1 MMPDTDSLSSF
12 AQLRQRL
19 AEWLRT
25 YRPTPRTY
33 ITAACVGATVGQYAA
48 ITGSSDPTAIAAA
61 VAALGA
67 QLGVNLLADI
77 IGNRPAPLT
86 LTVELMRR
94 GVVLTH
100 PAKSF
105 HSH

>member
-1 MMPDTDSLSSF
+1 MMPDTNSLSSF

-48 ITGSSDPTAIAAA
+48 IAGSFDPTAMAAT
-61 VAALGA
+61 VGALGA

-77 IGNRPAPLT
+77 IGSRPAPPT

-94 GVVLTH
+94 WVALTQ

-105 HSH
+105 H

>member
-1 MMPDTDSLSSF
+1 MMLDTDSLSSF

-25 YRPTPRTY
+25 YRPAPRSY

-48 ITGSSDPTAIAAA
+48 IAGLSDPTAIAAA

-67 QLGVNLLADI
+67 QLGVNLLAAI
-77 IGNRPAPLT
+77 LGNRLAPPT

-94 GVVLTH
+94 WVAQTH
-100 PAKSF
+100 PVESF
-105 HSH
+105 H

>member
-1 MMPDTDSLSSF
+1 MPDTDSLSSF

-33 ITAACVGATVGQYAA
+33 ITADCVGATVGQYAA
-48 ITGSSDPTAIAAA
+48 IAGSSDPMAIAAA

-77 IGNRPAPLT
+77 IGSQPVPSIRAQNRCSTAPENAT
-86 LTVELMRR
+86 
-94 GVVLTH
+94 
-100 PAKSF
+100 
-105 HSH
+105 

>member
-1 MMPDTDSLSSF
+1 MADTDPLAPF
-12 AQLRQRL
+12 TQLRQRL
-19 AEWLRT
+19 AEWLRS

-48 ITGSSDPTAIAAA
+48 IAGSSDPTAIAAA
-61 VAALGA
+61 IAALGA

-77 IGNRPAPLT
+77 MGSRPAPPT

-94 GVVLTH
+94 WVAQTH
-100 PAKSF
+100 PIKSF